1 MKEDAGFDDDGE
13 DVNDNDMDGG
23 ADLADEIHAVQS
35 GSDIDEDMD
44 FGGGDLQQE
53 LAKQM
58 EAEMQ

>member
-23 ADLADEIHAVQS
+23 ADLADEIHAIQS

-53 LAKQM
+53 LAK
-58 EAEMQ
+58 